1 MADRNK
7 LMKYSIGIPSGLAQC
22 LAILVLAGCTTAP
35 VTGRKQLS
43 LVSSDQ
49 TTQMGLTSFEKL
61 KKETPIDTDPANNAM
76 VQRVAKRIAEV
87 AGKDMPNAQWEFVVF
102 KSPEANA
109 FCLPGG
115 KVGVYSGIL
124 PIAKNDE
131 GLATVL
137 GHEIAHATAHHGDE
151 RMSQAVVAQEGQQL
165 LGAAADKTSQTTQQ
179 LLALAYGAG
188 SQVGVMLP
196 FSRKQE
202 SEADHI
208 GLIYMAR
215 AGYNP
220 QAAVDFWT
228 RFQDYSKQ
236 QGGGKTIAFLSDH
249 PVDSVRIEQLKK
261 WLPEAETAF
270 AQSHTK

>member
-1 MADRNK
+1 MVNRTN
-7 LMKYSIGIPSGLAQC
+7 LMKYLIRTPSGLAQF
-22 LAILVLAGCTTAP
+22 LAIIILAGCSTAP

-49 TTQMGLTSFEKL
+49 TTQMGLTEFDKM
-61 KKETPIDTDPANNAM
+61 KQATPIDADPADNAM
-76 VQRVAKRIAEV
+76 VQRVAKRIAAV

-102 KSPEANA
+102 KSAEANA

-137 GHEIAHATAHHGDE
+137 GHEIAHAAAHHGDE

-165 LGAAADKTSQTTQQ
+165 LGAAAGKTSQTTQQ

-220 QAAVDFWT
+220 QAAIDFWT
-228 RFQDYSKQ
+228 RFADYSKL
-236 QGGGKTIAFLSDH
+236 QGGGAKFAFLSDH